1 MDKTK
6 RHLTFGETVAV
17 ASMLFGMFFG
27 AGNLIFP
34 IHMGQLAGANI
45 LPALLGFLVTA
56 VGMPLLAVVALGLS
70 RENSLFDIAGRVSKS
85 YGYILSTVLY
95 LTIGPFFAIPR
106 CATTSYTI
114 GFNGTGIPIVVVTFI
129 FFAIVLGFSLRPNG
143 ILNSIGRLLNPA
155 FLFFF
160 LLLIVFSIAKPMSTS
175 LSGFMPAAEYASHP
189 LPKGLIEGYNTM
201 DVIAG
206 LLFGIVV
213 VDVLKNLGI
222 KDNRDIAASTVKSGI
237 FCGLLMAIIYAGAT
251 FMGASSIGAIEISS
265 NGGIALSD
273 CCRYYFGHAGRIILG
288 LIVTLACIKT
298 AIGLVVSIGKAFDE
312 TFTKGKHYNAW
323 AIGFVLFAFII
334 SNAGLD
340 QIIKL
345 SIPMLMLLYPLSITL
360 TLLVLFDSFF
370 KGRREVYFW
379 TTIFALIAAIFDFV
393 HAFGITRFDNLAV
406 KLFPMYSLGLGW
418 VVPSIVGFV
427 VGLVISRLKEAC

>member
-1 MDKTK
+1 MDNNK
-6 RHLTFGETVAV
+6 RKLTFAETIAV

-34 IHMGQLAGANI
+34 IHMGQLAGANMF
-45 LPALLGFLVTA
+45 PALIGFLVTA

-85 YGYILSTVLY
+85 YGYILSTILY

-114 GFNGTGIPIVVVTFI
+114 GFNGTGIPIVVVTAI
-129 FFAIVLGFSLRPNG
+129 FFLIVLGFSLKPNG
-143 ILNSIGRLLNPA
+143 ILNSIGKFLNPA

-160 LLLIVFSIAKPMSTS
+160 LMLIIFSIIRPMSSS
-175 LSGFMPAAEYASHP
+175 LSSFAPAAEYASHP

-213 VDVLKNLGI
+213 VDVLKGLGI
-222 KDNRDIAASTVKSGI
+222 KDNRDIATSTVKSGI
-237 FCGLLMAIIYAGAT
+237 YCGLLMALIYAGAT
-251 FMGASSIGAIEISS
+251 FMGASSIGAVEISS
-265 NGGIALSD
+265 NGGIALAD
-273 CCRYYFGHAGRIILG
+273 CCKHYFGHAGRIILG

-312 TFTKGKHYNAW
+312 TYTGARHYNAW
-323 AIGFVLFAFII
+323 AIGFVLFAFVV
-334 SNAGLD
+334 SNVGLD
-340 QIIKL
+340 SIIKF

-370 KGRREVYFW
+370 KGSREVYLW
-379 TTIFALIAAIFDFV
+379 TTIFALVAAVFDFV
-393 HAFGITRFDNLAV
+393 HAFGITALDGLAS
-406 KLFPMYSLGLGW
+406 KIFPFYSLGLGW

-427 VGLVISRLKEAC
+427 VGVVISRLKKV